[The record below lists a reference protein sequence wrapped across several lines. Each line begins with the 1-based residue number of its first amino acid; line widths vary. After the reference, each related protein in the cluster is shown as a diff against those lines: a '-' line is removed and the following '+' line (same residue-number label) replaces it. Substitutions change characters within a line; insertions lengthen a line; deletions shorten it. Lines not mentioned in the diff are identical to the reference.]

1 LHVAC
6 QAATPKVAVRL
17 FFPECVAATAVSTTD
32 RSICLDTGLINTS
45 APAAEAGCRVLAQL
59 KQMQIARFLCMAW
72 SKYIRHGCR
81 TVAFPTRSA
90 GDIPVIDQGGVP
102 SMRAANTYLG
112 SIGTTIFTVMSALA
126 TEHRSINLGQGF
138 PDTEGPAD
146 IVQAAV
152 DALKDG
158 RNQYPPMPGLP
169 ELRQA
174 VATAN
179 KRFYDLDIDWA
190 KEVTVTSGATEAV
203 TASLMA
209 VIDPGDEVVLIE
221 PLYDTY
227 VPVVRMLGA
236 TPRIVRLA
244 PPHWDLPRAE
254 LADAF
259 GPKTKAILF
268 NSPMNPCGK
277 VFSARELAFIADL
290 VAAYDT
296 YAICDEVYE
305 HLVFDGAKHIPLM
318 TLPGMRDRTMRIGSA
333 GKTFSL
339 TGWKVGYVTAGA
351 ALTPL
356 VQKAHQNLTFTTAPN
371 LQRAVAVG
379 LAKDDAYFASLA
391 SNLQA
396 RRDQLAE
403 GLAATGLS
411 VLPTRGTY
419 FITTDFAPLGFNG
432 DDVAFCRHITE
443 HAGVTAIPVS
453 AFYDNPGAPRH
464 YARFAFCKRPE
475 VLAEAIDRL
484 QRHFGG

>member
-1 LHVAC
+1 
-6 QAATPKVAVRL
+6 
-17 FFPECVAATAVSTTD
+17 
-32 RSICLDTGLINTS
+32 
-45 APAAEAGCRVLAQL
+45 
-59 KQMQIARFLCMAW
+59 
-72 SKYIRHGCR
+72 
-81 TVAFPTRSA
+81 
-90 GDIPVIDQGGVP
+90 
-102 SMRAANTYLG
+102 MRGANTYLG

-126 TEHRSINLGQGF
+126 TQHNSINLGQGF

-146 IVQAAV
+146 VIQAAA
-152 DALKDG
+152 DALRDS

-174 VATAN
+174 VAATN
-179 KRFYDLDIDWA
+179 QRFYGLDIDWET
-190 KEVTVTSGATEAV
+190 EVTVTSGATEGV

-209 VIDPGDEVVLIE
+209 LIDPGDEVVLIE

-236 TPRIVRLA
+236 IPRIVRLA
-244 PPHWDLPRAE
+244 PPAWDLPHDQ

-259 GPKTKAILF
+259 GPRTKAILF

-277 VFSARELAFIADL
+277 VFTAQELALIADL
-290 VAAYDT
+290 VQRHDS

-305 HLVFDGAKHIPLM
+305 HLVFDGLRHIPLM
-318 TLPGMRDRTMRIGSA
+318 TVPGMRDRTLRIGSA

-356 VQKAHQNLTFTTAPN
+356 VRKAHQNLTFTTAPN

-391 SNLQA
+391 HNLQA
-396 RRDQLAE
+396 RRDQLAD
-403 GLAATGLS
+403 GLAAVGLS
-411 VLPTRGTY
+411 VLPSQGTY

-443 HAGVTAIPVS
+443 QAGVTAIPVS
-453 AFYDNPGAPRH
+453 AFYDAPGAPTH
-464 YARFAFCKRPE
+464 YARFAFCKRPD
-475 VLAEAIDRL
+475 VLAEAISRL
-484 QRHFGG
+484 KRHFSG